1 MKNKLT
7 TAVGPQD
14 SPESSTSQ
22 DTQRRVDAINQ
33 IFAIFRLNYHNQ
45 YFRAYASENDLATA
59 QRLWFDALKAFSPET
74 VLHAAKNVI
83 KSSEFLP
90 TLHTMI
96 KHCEALAHSGL
107 PDAHAA
113 YLEACRAGSPKAEY
127 NWSHLAVY
135 YAGKASDWF
144 FLANTEEQRAFPV
157 FKEKY
162 EQVCAELIAG
172 RQLQQPKRERIAKEQ
187 RQPLDKKT
195 NQEKI
200 KALKNLL
207 EM

>member
-7 TAVGPQD
+7 TAAGPQD
-14 SPESSTSQ
+14 SPEGTAHH
-22 DTQRRVDAINQ
+22 DTQRRIDAINQ

-45 YFRAYASENDLATA
+45 YFRAYANEKDLATA

-74 VLHAAKNVI
+74 VLGAAKNVI

-113 YLEACRAGSPKAEY
+113 YLEACRAASPKAEQD
-127 NWSHLAVY
+127 WSHLAVY

-162 EQVCAELIAG
+162 EQICAELIAG
-172 RQLQQPKRERIAKEQ
+172 RQLQRPILERIARGQ
-187 RQPLDKKT
+187 QNPLDKKT
-195 NQEKI
+195 NREKI